1 MKIFVINSGSSSVK
15 YKLIDMDIETVLA
28 KGLAERIGIG
38 KSLCT
43 HYANDKKIVI
53 EKDLKSH
60 VEAIDLII
68 ELLTDKDNGVIESI
82 EEIDGIGH
90 RIVHGGEKFSESA
103 LINEDIIQEIEAC
116 KILAPLHNEA
126 HLSGIYACQ
135 KELPDIPMVAVFD
148 TSFHKTIPEKNYLYA
163 IPYSYYEKYK
173 IRKYGFHG
181 ISHKYVGMKAA
192 EYLNK
197 DFKDVNLITLHLGN
211 GGSLTAIKNGKS
223 YDTSMGFTPLAGIV
237 MGSRCGDIDPTVVG
251 FLMENEKLNEA
262 EIDLILNKKSGLLGI
277 SGVSSDARDVF
288 NAMNEGNARAKLA
301 LDIFINKIKQY
312 IGNYIVQLENKIDAI
327 VFTAGI
333 GENSPY
339 LRGEICKGLENF
351 GIEIDESKNSK
362 IRGGQDCIISKENSK
377 VKIMVILTDEEL
389 MIARD
394 TLRLIK

>member
-181 ISHKYVGMKAA
+181 TSHKYVGMKAA

-197 DFKDVNLITLHLGN
+197 DFKIG
-211 GGSLTAIKNGKS
+211 
-223 YDTSMGFTPLAGIV
+223 
-237 MGSRCGDIDPTVVG
+237 
-251 FLMENEKLNEA
+251 
-262 EIDLILNKKSGLLGI
+262 
-277 SGVSSDARDVF
+277 
-288 NAMNEGNARAKLA
+288 RAH
-301 LDIFINKIKQY
+301 D
-312 IGNYIVQLENKIDAI
+312 
-327 VFTAGI
+327 
-333 GENSPY
+333 
-339 LRGEICKGLENF
+339 
-351 GIEIDESKNSK
+351 
-362 IRGGQDCIISKENSK
+362 
-377 VKIMVILTDEEL
+377 
-389 MIARD
+389 
-394 TLRLIK
+394 

>member
-181 ISHKYVGMKAA
+181 TSHKYVGMKAA

-223 YDTSMGFTPLAGIV
+223 YDTSMGFTPL
-237 MGSRCGDIDPTVVG
+237 
-251 FLMENEKLNEA
+251 
-262 EIDLILNKKSGLLGI
+262 EIG
-277 SGVSSDARDVF
+277 
-288 NAMNEGNARAKLA
+288 RAH
-301 LDIFINKIKQY
+301 
-312 IGNYIVQLENKIDAI
+312 V
-327 VFTAGI
+327 
-333 GENSPY
+333 
-339 LRGEICKGLENF
+339 
-351 GIEIDESKNSK
+351 
-362 IRGGQDCIISKENSK
+362 
-377 VKIMVILTDEEL
+377 
-389 MIARD
+389 
-394 TLRLIK
+394 